1 MIIGRVHGTVVST
14 TKSEKLEGLKL
25 LVVMPIDL
33 DTFTEK
39 GQPVVCIDTVGAGE
53 GEVVMCVAGSSAR
66 QTAKT
71 ENKPADN
78 SIVAIIDHID
88 WKGKRIFEKFPAE
101 E

>member
-1 MIIGRVHGTVVST
+1 MVIGRVRGTVVST
-14 TKSEKLEGLKL
+14 TKSQKLEGLKL
-25 LVVMPIDL
+25 LIVVPIDL

-39 GQPVVCIDTVGAGE
+39 GQPIVCIDTVGAGE

-66 QTAKT
+66 QTAVT

-88 WKGKRIFEKFPAE
+88 LKGKRIFEKFSD
-101 E
+101 

>member
-1 MIIGRVHGTVVST
+1 MVIGRVHGTVVST
-14 TKSEKLEGLKL
+14 TKSDKLEGLKL

-39 GQPVVCIDTVGAGE
+39 GQPLVCIDTVGAGE
-53 GEVVMCVAGSSAR
+53 GEVVMCVSGSSAR

-71 ENKPADN
+71 ENRPSDN

-88 WKGKRIFEKFPAE
+88 WKGKRIFEKFPSE
-101 E
+101 Q